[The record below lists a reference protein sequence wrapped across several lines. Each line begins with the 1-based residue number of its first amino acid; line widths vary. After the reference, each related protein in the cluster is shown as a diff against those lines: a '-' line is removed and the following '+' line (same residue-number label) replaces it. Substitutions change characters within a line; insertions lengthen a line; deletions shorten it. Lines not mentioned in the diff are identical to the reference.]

1 MDLDLGEVVVGGCA
15 GCAAT
20 GLAFAVAL
28 ALLKAVVG
36 GVGTSA
42 AVGLGVAVGAAALIV
57 AVRLHRTGHRG
68 LVIGLVLGA
77 LCVALLGDPCFGAF

>member
-20 GLAFAVAL
+20 AFAVALAL

-42 AVGLGVAVGAAALIV
+42 AVGLGVAVGAATLIV
-57 AVRLHRTGHRG
+57 AVRLHRTGYRG
-68 LVIGLVLGA
+68 LAIGLALGA
-77 LCVALLGDPCFGAF
+77 LCMALLGGPCFGAF